1 MFHLF
6 AAVRVSQGFSFNE
19 SQTGCFCQE
28 NFQGL
33 KDSTLHKFKRSH
45 SMGIGQLICELIHE
59 ALCLGTVKDGR
70 TGFIY
75 DLSGK
80 FLEFI
85 EQLNFFAMRLTDLLQ
100 ESLIPEEISHNLFG
114 LILDQ
119 LRQLCRLLLRI
130 LLLYGSS
137 SFLFCLLL

>member
-1 MFHLF
+1 
-6 AAVRVSQGFSFNE
+6 
-19 SQTGCFCQE
+19 
-28 NFQGL
+28 
-33 KDSTLHKFKRSH
+33 
-45 SMGIGQLICELIHE
+45 MGIGQLICELIHE

-130 LLLYGSS
+130 LLLFGSS